1 MASVTTLPGAHREH
15 RGLDHW
21 IRRVLAEVANLRRA
35 PDKDTVHDLR
45 VAIRRCRSVAAV
57 MAEVDPNP
65 HWRELR
71 HVPRKLFRR
80 LGALRDAQITGDWV
94 KTHGAENDRLRILLQ
109 EHFGAREPR
118 LLNAVIHA
126 AEKFDEKS
134 WKRLDRKLRKRVR
147 LVPAGS
153 LAAECLALERL
164 EEAKR
169 LHARA
174 IREQK
179 PDSWHALRI
188 GIKRFRYTVESFLPG
203 RYEVWSPQLKR
214 LQDILGELHDL
225 DVLSVLVRDKAQT
238 DVPELLAEWD
248 RMIERARNKCLDQYG
263 ELTFGKSS
271 VWTDWA
277 AGLPQD
283 QRAQTASM
291 ARLRVTARAAD
302 MRPRRSAQ
310 ISRIAVAIF
319 DAARQARIAPLF
331 RDRSSR
337 RILRAAARLSGI
349 GTKSGPRNSRK
360 AAWRYLSNLPVPPA
374 WTAEEWQVLAWSVRY
389 HRGAEPKLK
398 NAAFARLSEDQQQSV
413 RAVAGVLRLAR
424 GLRKCGTEDC
434 SGIHADR
441 STEAVLL
448 EIPGLADSLEN
459 AALLATAKHL
469 LETYLQV
476 PLILKPA
483 PKAQLPIPELVPS
496 QESLDE
502 PSFAAAS
509 D

>member
-21 IRRVLAEVANLRRA
+21 IRRVLTELGNLRRA

-80 LGALRDAQITGDWV
+80 LGALRDAQIMGDWV
-94 KTHGAENDRLRILLQ
+94 KAHGAENDRLRILLE

-153 LAAECLALERL
+153 LAAECLSLERL
-164 EEAKR
+164 EEARR

-188 GIKRFRYTVESFLPG
+188 GIKKFRYTVESFLPG

-214 LQDILGELHDL
+214 LQDILGEIHDL
-225 DVLSVLVRDKAQT
+225 DVLAVLVRDKAQA
-238 DVPELLAEWD
+238 DIPELLSEWD
-248 RMIERARNKCLDQYG
+248 RMIERARNKCLDQYS

-283 QRAQTASM
+283 QRAQTAAM
-291 ARLRVTARAAD
+291 ARIRATARAAD

-310 ISRIAVAIF
+310 ISRMALAIF
-319 DAARQARIAPLF
+319 DAARQARITPLF

-349 GTKSGPRNSRK
+349 CTKGGPRDSRK
-360 AAWRYLSNLPVPPA
+360 ATWRYLSNLPVPPA
-374 WTAEEWQVLAWSVRY
+374 WTPEEWQVLAWSVRY

-398 NAAFARLSEDQQQSV
+398 NAAFAKLPEDQQQNV
-413 RAVAGVLRLAR
+413 RAVAGLLRLAR
-424 GLRKCGTEDC
+424 GLRKCGIEDC

-448 EIPGLADSLEN
+448 EIPGLADSVEN
-459 AALLATAKHL
+459 AALLAAAKHL
-469 LETYLQV
+469 LETYLQA

-483 PKAQLPIPELVPS
+483 PRAQLPVPELVPA
-496 QESLDE
+496 QQLLHE

>member
-1 MASVTTLPGAHREH
+1 MASITTLPGAHREH

-21 IRRVLAEVANLRRA
+21 VRRVLAELANLRRA

-57 MAEVDPNP
+57 MAEVDPIP
-65 HWRELR
+65 LWRELR

-80 LGALRDAQITGDWV
+80 LGALRDAQIMGDWV
-94 KTHGAENDRLRILLQ
+94 KSHGAENDRLRILLQ

-118 LLNAVIHA
+118 LLNAVVRA

-134 WKRLDRKLRKRVR
+134 WRRLDHKLRKRVR

-188 GIKRFRYTVESFLPG
+188 GIKKFRYTVESFLPG
-203 RYEVWSPQLKR
+203 RYEVWSPHLKR
-214 LQDILGELHDL
+214 LQDILGEIHDL
-225 DVLSVLVRDKAQT
+225 DVLAVLVRDKAQAG
-238 DVPELLAEWD
+238 VPELLSEWE
-248 RMIERARNKCLDQYG
+248 RMIDRERNKCLDQYG

-283 QRAQTASM
+283 QRAQSAAM
-291 ARLRVTARAAD
+291 ARIRVTARAAD
-302 MRPRRSAQ
+302 PRPRRTAQ
-310 ISRIAVAIF
+310 ISRIAVAVF
-319 DAARQARIAPLF
+319 DAARHARVTPFF
-331 RDRSSR
+331 RDSSSR
-337 RILRAAARLSGI
+337 RIVRAAARLSSI
-349 GTKSGPRNSRK
+349 STNSGPRDSRK
-360 AAWRYLSNLPVPPA
+360 ATWRYLSSLPVPPS
-374 WTAEEWQVLAWSVRY
+374 WISEEWQGLAWSVRY

-398 NAAFARLSEDQQQSV
+398 NANFAKLPEDQQQSV
-413 RAVAGVLRLAR
+413 RAVAGLLRLAR
-424 GLRKCGTEDC
+424 GLRKCGIEDC
-434 SGIHADR
+434 TGLRADR
-441 STEAVLL
+441 STEAVIL
-448 EIPGLADSLEN
+448 EIPGLTDSVDN
-459 AALLATAKHL
+459 AALLAAAKHL

-483 PKAQLPIPELVPS
+483 AKAQLPVAELPSPGLLPEH
-496 QESLDE
+496 
-502 PSFAAAS
+502 SFAAAS